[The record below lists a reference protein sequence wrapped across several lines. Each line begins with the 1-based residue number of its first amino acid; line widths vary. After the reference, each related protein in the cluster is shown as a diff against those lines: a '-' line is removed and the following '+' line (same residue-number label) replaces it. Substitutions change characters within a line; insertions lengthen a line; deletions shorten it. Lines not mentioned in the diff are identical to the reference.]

1 MASTTLQ
8 KVTPLSADATFP
20 YEKVVLA
27 SEVDGGETVLLTIP
41 RRIFEQWVESHR
53 TPTESV
59 ELNDVPITFDQTV
72 EIEGL

>member
-8 KVTPLSADATFP
+8 KVTPLGPNTTFGH
-20 YEKVVLA
+20 EAVVLA

-53 TPTESV
+53 TPTESIGSS
-59 ELNDVPITFDQTV
+59 DVTITFDEGV
-72 EIEGL
+72 EIDGL